1 MPDITEA
8 DKPLRLADA
17 IYRDILDNDY
27 LKELYDKI
35 LRCYTIRRFGK
46 GQDIPTETEK
56 IDALRF
62 ADILSKSVFSDD
74 SEIHKSLAQEIV
86 TILDFLFPNDE
97 DVSFYAGSVLTNTAN
112 FRGRDILSPDY
123 KGSSLF
129 ERLYSELMK
138 EYLEV
143 PGDEEKHFF
152 RSQNR
157 YTIILMIRASAIRV
171 RHQWENHL

>member
-1 MPDITEA
+1 MPDIIEA

-17 IYRDILDNDY
+17 IYKDILDNDY

-74 SEIHKSLAQEIV
+74 TEIHKSLAQEIV
-86 TILDFLFPNDE
+86 TILDYLFPDDE

-112 FRGRDILSPDY
+112 FRGRI
-123 KGSSLF
+123 F
-129 ERLYSELMK
+129 
-138 EYLEV
+138 YLRITEEV
-143 PGDEEKHFF
+143 PCLRDCIQ
-152 RSQNR
+152 S
-157 YTIILMIRASAIRV
+157 L
-171 RHQWENHL
+171 

>member
-1 MPDITEA
+1 MT
-8 DKPLRLADA
+8 KPSQV
-17 IYRDILDNDY
+17 
-27 LKELYDKI
+27 
-35 LRCYTIRRFGK
+35 RRISAPLQAPAF
-46 GQDIPTETEK
+46 
-56 IDALRF
+56 F

-152 RSQNR
+152 RSKGRQ
-157 YTIILMIRASAIRV
+157 S
-171 RHQWENHL
+171 

>member
-1 MPDITEA
+1 MQYTG
-8 DKPLRLADA
+8 
-17 IYRDILDNDY
+17 DILDNDY

-112 FRGRDILSPDY
+112 FRGERYFVSGLQGKFLVL
-123 KGSSLF
+123 KG
-129 ERLYSELMK
+129 YI
-138 EYLEV
+138 
-143 PGDEEKHFF
+143 
-152 RSQNR
+152 RS
-157 YTIILMIRASAIRV
+157 
-171 RHQWENHL
+171 

>member
-46 GQDIPTETEK
+46 RQDIPTETEKTETEK

-74 SEIHKSLAQEIV
+74 SRSISLWH
-86 TILDFLFPNDE
+86 
-97 DVSFYAGSVLTNTAN
+97 
-112 FRGRDILSPDY
+112 R
-123 KGSSLF
+123 K
-129 ERLYSELMK
+129 
-138 EYLEV
+138 
-143 PGDEEKHFF
+143 
-152 RSQNR
+152 
-157 YTIILMIRASAIRV
+157 
-171 RHQWENHL
+171 